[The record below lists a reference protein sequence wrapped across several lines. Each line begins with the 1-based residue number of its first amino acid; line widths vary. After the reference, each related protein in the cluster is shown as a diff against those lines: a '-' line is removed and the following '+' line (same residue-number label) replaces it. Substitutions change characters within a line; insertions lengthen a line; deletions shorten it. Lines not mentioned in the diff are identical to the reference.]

1 MRKIRQ
7 RNLQR
12 KKNELIRTVK
22 YALVAASAGIIQMG
36 TFAIFESVLKTTY
49 WTGYLI
55 SLILSVIWNFT
66 LNRRYTFKS
75 AANIPAAMLKVLAYY
90 AVFTPLSTLLG
101 NYLAE
106 TVGWNGYVVEIICML
121 LNFITEFLFQRFVV
135 FRNSIDSNDLAKKQ

>member
-1 MRKIRQ
+1 M
-7 RNLQR
+7 NLQM

-75 AANIPAAMLKVLAYY
+75 AANIPSAMLKVLAYY
-90 AVFTPLSTLLG
+90 AVFTPVSTLLG

-135 FRNSIDSNDLAKKQ
+135 FRNSIDSNDLAKKK

>member
-1 MRKIRQ
+1 M
-7 RNLQR
+7 

-75 AANIPAAMLKVLAYY
+75 AANIPSAMLKVLAYY
-90 AVFTPLSTLLG
+90 AVFTPVSTLLG

-135 FRNSIDSNDLAKKQ
+135 FRNSIDSNDLANKK

>member
-1 MRKIRQ
+1 M
-7 RNLQR
+7 NLQM

-36 TFAIFESVLKTTY
+36 AFAIFESVLKTTY

-75 AANIPAAMLKVLAYY
+75 AANIPSAMLKVLAYY
-90 AVFTPLSTLLG
+90 AVFTPVSTLLG

-135 FRNSIDSNDLAKKQ
+135 FRNSIDSNDLAKKK

>member
-1 MRKIRQ
+1 M
-7 RNLQR
+7 NLLM

>member
-1 MRKIRQ
+1 M
-7 RNLQR
+7 

-22 YALVAASAGIIQMG
+22 YALVAASAGIIQIG

>member
-1 MRKIRQ
+1 MH
-7 RNLQR
+7 LQM

>member
-1 MRKIRQ
+1 M
-7 RNLQR
+7 NTSM

-36 TFAIFESVLKTTY
+36 TFALFESVLKTAY
-49 WTGYLI
+49 WLGYLI
-55 SLILSVIWNFT
+55 SLILSVLWNFT

-75 AANIPAAMLKVLAYY
+75 AANIPVAMLKVLAYY
-90 AVFTPLSTLLG
+90 GVFTPVSTLLG

-106 TVGWNGYVVEIICML
+106 TIGWNGYIVEIICML

-135 FRNSIDSNDLAKKQ
+135 FRNTIDSNDLARKK

>member
-1 MRKIRQ
+1 M
-7 RNLQR
+7 
-12 KKNELIRTVK
+12 KKNELIRTIK
-22 YALVAASAGIIQMG
+22 YALVAASAGMIQMG
-36 TFAIFESVLKTTY
+36 AFALFESVLKAAY

-135 FRNSIDSNDLAKKQ
+135 FRNSIDSNDLAKKK

>member
-1 MRKIRQ
+1 M
-7 RNLQR
+7 NLQM

-90 AVFTPLSTLLG
+90 AVFTPVSTLLG

>member
-1 MRKIRQ
+1 MS
-7 RNLQR
+7 LHM
-12 KKNELIRTVK
+12 KKNEWIRTVK

-90 AVFTPLSTLLG
+90 AVFTPLSTLFG

-135 FRNSIDSNDLAKKQ
+135 FRNSIDSNDLAKKK

>member
-1 MRKIRQ
+1 MNPRM
-7 RNLQR
+7 

-135 FRNSIDSNDLAKKQ
+135 FRNSIDSNDLAKKK

>member
-1 MRKIRQ
+1 M
-7 RNLQR
+7 

-90 AVFTPLSTLLG
+90 AVFTPVSTLLG

-135 FRNSIDSNDLAKKQ
+135 FRNSIDSNDLAKKK

>member
-1 MRKIRQ
+1 M
-7 RNLQR
+7 NLQM

-121 LNFITEFLFQRFVV
+121 LNVITEFLFQRFVV
-135 FRNSIDSNDLAKKQ
+135 FRNSIDSNDLAKKK

>member
-1 MRKIRQ
+1 M
-7 RNLQR
+7 

-135 FRNSIDSNDLAKKQ
+135 FRNSIDSNDLAKKK

>member
-1 MRKIRQ
+1 M
-7 RNLQR
+7 

-36 TFAIFESVLKTTY
+36 AFAIFESVLKTTY

-135 FRNSIDSNDLAKKQ
+135 FRNSIDSNDLANKK

>member
-1 MRKIRQ
+1 M
-7 RNLQR
+7 NLQM

-106 TVGWNGYVVEIICML
+106 TAGWNGYVVEIICML

>member
-1 MRKIRQ
+1 M
-7 RNLQR
+7 NLQM

-49 WTGYLI
+49 WMGYLV
-55 SLILSVIWNFT
+55 SLILSVLWNFT

-135 FRNSIDSNDLAKKQ
+135 FRNSIDSNDLAKKK

>member
-1 MRKIRQ
+1 MKKI
-7 RNLQR
+7 
-12 KKNELIRTVK
+12 ELIRTLN
-22 YALVAASAGIIQMG
+22 YSLVAASAGIIQMG

-135 FRNSIDSNDLAKKQ
+135 FRNSVDSNDLAKKQ

>member
-1 MRKIRQ
+1 MH
-7 RNLQR
+7 LQM

-135 FRNSIDSNDLAKKQ
+135 FRNSIDSNDLAKKK

>member
-1 MRKIRQ
+1 M
-7 RNLQR
+7 NLLM

-49 WTGYLI
+49 WMGYLI

-135 FRNSIDSNDLAKKQ
+135 FRNSIDSNDLAKKK

>member
-1 MRKIRQ
+1 M
-7 RNLQR
+7 
-12 KKNELIRTVK
+12 KKNELIRTIK

>member
-1 MRKIRQ
+1 M
-7 RNLQR
+7 NLQM

-22 YALVAASAGIIQMG
+22 YALVDASAGIIQMG

-121 LNFITEFLFQRFVV
+121 LNLITEFLFQRFVV
-135 FRNSIDSNDLAKKQ
+135 FRNSIDSNDLAKKK

>member
-1 MRKIRQ
+1 M
-7 RNLQR
+7 NLLM

-135 FRNSIDSNDLAKKQ
+135 FRNSIDSNDLAKKK

>member
-1 MRKIRQ
+1 M
-7 RNLQR
+7 

-90 AVFTPLSTLLG
+90 AVFTPVSTLLG

-135 FRNSIDSNDLAKKQ
+135 FRNSIDSNDLAKEK

>member
-1 MRKIRQ
+1 M
-7 RNLQR
+7 NLLM

-49 WTGYLI
+49 WMGYLI

-75 AANIPAAMLKVLAYY
+75 AANIPAAMLKVLTYY

-135 FRNSIDSNDLAKKQ
+135 FRNSIDSNDLAKKK

>member
-1 MRKIRQ
+1 M
-7 RNLQR
+7 

>member
-1 MRKIRQ
+1 M
-7 RNLQR
+7 NLQM

>member
-1 MRKIRQ
+1 M
-7 RNLQR
+7 

-75 AANIPAAMLKVLAYY
+75 AANIPSAMLKVLAYY
-90 AVFTPLSTLLG
+90 AVFTPVSTLLG

-135 FRNSIDSNDLAKKQ
+135 FRNSIDSNDLAKKK

>member
-1 MRKIRQ
+1 M
-7 RNLQR
+7 

-22 YALVAASAGIIQMG
+22 YALVAASAGIIQIG

-49 WTGYLI
+49 WMGYLI

-135 FRNSIDSNDLAKKQ
+135 FRNSIDSNDLAKKK

>member
-1 MRKIRQ
+1 M
-7 RNLQR
+7 

-75 AANIPAAMLKVLAYY
+75 AANIPAAMLKVLTYY

>member
-1 MRKIRQ
+1 M
-7 RNLQR
+7 

-36 TFAIFESVLKTTY
+36 TFALFESVLKTAY
-49 WTGYLI
+49 WLGYLI
-55 SLILSVIWNFT
+55 SLILSVLWNFT

-75 AANIPAAMLKVLAYY
+75 AANIPVAMLKVLAYY
-90 AVFTPLSTLLG
+90 GVFTPVSTLLG

-106 TVGWNGYVVEIICML
+106 TIGWNGYIVEIICML

-135 FRNSIDSNDLAKKQ
+135 FRNTIDSNDLARKK

>member
-1 MRKIRQ
+1 M
-7 RNLQR
+7 NPAM

-135 FRNSIDSNDLAKKQ
+135 FRNSIDSNDLAKKK

>member
-1 MRKIRQ
+1 M
-7 RNLQR
+7 NLQM

-75 AANIPAAMLKVLAYY
+75 AANIPATMLKVLAYY

>member
-1 MRKIRQ
+1 M
-7 RNLQR
+7 
-12 KKNELIRTVK
+12 KKNEWIRTVK

-90 AVFTPLSTLLG
+90 AVFTPLSTLFG

-135 FRNSIDSNDLAKKQ
+135 FRNSIDSNDLAKKK

>member
-1 MRKIRQ
+1 M
-7 RNLQR
+7 NLQM

-75 AANIPAAMLKVLAYY
+75 AANIPSAMLKVLAYY
-90 AVFTPLSTLLG
+90 AVFTPVSTLLG

-135 FRNSIDSNDLAKKQ
+135 FRNSIDSNDLANKK